1 MPPIDDE
8 GLPKKK
14 AAHVLGE
21 DLAALS
27 LHELDERIALLRA
40 EIVRIEAAIASKKAS
55 ASIADTF
62 FKR

>member
-8 GLPKKK
+8 ELPKKK
-14 AAHVLGE
+14 AAHAVGE
-21 DLAALS
+21 DLSALS

-40 EIVRIEAAIASKKAS
+40 EIVRIEEAVRAKRAS
-55 ASIADTF
+55 ASVADSF